1 MKNGLKHVWINVS
14 CTPMH
19 DDWLKSGKRQ
29 SLWFVCK
36 NWSIHHGNGN
46 LMSLWVLV
54 WLTGTFKIGQKYQKW
69 FLHTT
74 TLPLVTKTAPLSISE
89 KGNNYQKMETPS
101 PVHPSPST
109 GVNEVDR
116 DARDMRDIVN
126 QVIAL
131 RKEDGRSLGH
141 LSVMKE
147 VRLAMEANRAFHRMG
162 QRIRNRYLAMQKRV

>member
-1 MKNGLKHVWINVS
+1 MIY
-14 CTPMH
+14 
-19 DDWLKSGKRQ
+19 RYIQ
-29 SLWFVCK
+29 
-36 NWSIHHGNGN
+36 NWPE
-46 LMSLWVLV
+46 VPE
-54 WLTGTFKIGQKYQKW
+54 W

-116 DARDMRDIVN
+116 DAREMRDIVN